1 MNDRQKRFFEYLSY
15 IQESSVQKCMAEHHL
30 TDTET
35 ESILYDVTFET
46 ITSVLEMLDG
56 YSGFS
61 SNRLDIVDTVTGEML
76 NENPTIE
83 LHDHNE
89 DHLRYE

>member
-15 IQESSVQKCMAEHHL
+15 LQENSVQKCMAEYEL
-30 TDTET
+30 TDPKI
-35 ESILYDVTFET
+35 ESMMYDVTFET
-46 ITSVLEMLDG
+46 ITAVLEMIDG
-56 YSGFS
+56 YSDFS
-61 SNRLDIVDTVTGEML
+61 SNRLDIIDTVTGERL